1 MTALVKINK
10 NNYVDKYAKYKNIG
24 LVKHTEKI
32 VYENEF
38 VKSLNQDQIY
48 ISENQ
53 SQFTLISTIFM
64 TIIGSMI
71 GMLGISSIISNSVLI
86 LFLCILIDAFKT
98 LKSLN

>member
-38 VKSLNQDQIY
+38 VKSLNQ
-48 ISENQ
+48 N
-53 SQFTLISTIFM
+53 QFTLISTIFM

-71 GMLGISSIISNSVLI
+71 SMLGISSIISNSVLI
-86 LFLCILIDAFKT
+86 LFLCILIDVFKT